1 MKIEPCPICG
11 GTNVRIIN
19 NSGDSIGAECL
30 NEEDLLEMK
39 AEVRCVECGHA
50 GGQSWGKWLKSSN
63 IHCLKERI
71 DEWNRLSR
79 IVRAAEE
86 WAKARRTGTMI
97 EISESGNELLV
108 AVEGGRA
115 DG

>member
-11 GTNVRIIN
+11 GTNVRIISN
-19 NSGDSIGAECL
+19 TGDSVGAECL
-30 NEEDLLEMK
+30 SEEDLLEMK
-39 AEVRCVECGHA
+39 AEVRCVECGHS
-50 GGQSWGKWLKSSN
+50 GGKSWGRWLKSSN
-63 IHCLKERI
+63 KHCLKERI

-79 IVRAAEE
+79 IVRAAEAH
-86 WAKARRTGTMI
+86 AKAETVS
-97 EISESGNELLV
+97 EIYQSYQELKE